1 MWLLM
6 PPRWRWLWPE
16 DVCTSQERLDEISS
30 SPALKDE
37 PIRLW
42 WSVVKVQA
50 HSDITVAVT
59 QQFTGW
65 FWHNFTQMSTRIKL
79 WRHHNLYPKGQ
90 RSTFLWCHNDLQ
102 KKTGLASV
110 PCRSSEP
117 ATWTGAHMQQYSP
130 KPVNTHSPV
139 TLLELLLEQNK

>member
-1 MWLLM
+1 M

-59 QQFTGW
+59 QQFTG
-65 FWHNFTQMSTRIKL
+65 
-79 WRHHNLYPKGQ
+79 
-90 RSTFLWCHNDLQ
+90 
-102 KKTGLASV
+102 
-110 PCRSSEP
+110 
-117 ATWTGAHMQQYSP
+117 
-130 KPVNTHSPV
+130 
-139 TLLELLLEQNK
+139 